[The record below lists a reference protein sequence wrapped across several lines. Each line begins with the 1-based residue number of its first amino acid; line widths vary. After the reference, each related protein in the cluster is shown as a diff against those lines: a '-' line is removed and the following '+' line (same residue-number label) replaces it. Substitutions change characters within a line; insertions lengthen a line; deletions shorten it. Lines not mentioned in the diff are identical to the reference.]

1 MSSDS
6 ISMELIGSEEE
17 AILNLVLKPL
27 VEAYN
32 IVKEGRDMV
41 IKNENSI
48 TNDLVKCLKNETSI
62 SFLYQNRVIYIAMR
76 PEEHDTTGGVY
87 EPDIKFVVHDIV
99 WVEIEA
105 KRIYKENDWSISKYF
120 DKSDGI
126 GRFLYKYSQNEDY
139 GGMIA
144 YIQNGNFQGIIER
157 IRFKLLESS
166 YKECEAVDG
175 IENSSLSFHHR
186 TNRNDIK
193 IYHLF
198 FYFS

>member
-1 MSSDS
+1 MSFDS
-6 ISMELIGSEEE
+6 LSMELIGTEEE
-17 AILNLVLKPL
+17 AVLNLVLKPL

-32 IVKEGRDMV
+32 MVKRGRDMV
-41 IKNENSI
+41 TKNENSI

-76 PEEHDTTGGVY
+76 PKEHDTAGGVY
-87 EPDIKFVVHDIV
+87 EPDIKVVVHDIV

-105 KRIYKENDWSISKYF
+105 KRIYKKNNWSISKYF
-120 DKSDGI
+120 DKNDGI
-126 GRFLYKYSQNEDY
+126 GRFQYTYSQSENY

-144 YIQNGNFQGIIER
+144 YIQNGNFQDIIER
-157 IRFKLLESS
+157 IRFKLLELS
-166 YKECEAVDG
+166 YRECEAIDG
-175 IENSSLSFHHR
+175 IENCLLSFHHR
-186 TNRNDIK
+186 ANRNDIK

>member
-17 AILNLVLKPL
+17 AVLNLVLKPL

-32 IVKEGRDMV
+32 IVKQDKEMV

-76 PEEHDTTGGVY
+76 PQEHAAGGVY
-87 EPDIKFVVHDIV
+87 EPDIKVVVHDIV

-105 KRIYKENDWSISKYF
+105 KRIYKKNNWSISQYF
-120 DKSDGI
+120 DKNDGI
-126 GRFLYKYSQNEDY
+126 GRFVHTYSQSENY

-144 YIQNGNFQGIIER
+144 YIQNGNFQDIIER
-157 IRFKLLESS
+157 IRLKLLELSCG
-166 YKECEAVDG
+166 ECEALDG
-175 IENSSLSFHHR
+175 IENCLSSFHYR
-186 TNRNDIK
+186 ANRNDIK
-193 IYHLF
+193 MYHLF
-198 FYFS
+198 FHFS